1 MDRERSNE
9 KVRKM
14 ALRNEEALQS
24 RRAQPPPVEFVTE
37 NGFSIM
43 RLCEVDPS
51 ARDTADECR
60 FVVHNPNGWE
70 RQVTV
75 EFNEDLIA
83 LIQQRRHRPLSL
95 SSSFWLEC
103 AERQLATYLWQ
114 SDSCPPEG
122 RLIVS
127 ELSSDYL
134 LLARHW
140 ID

>member
-1 MDRERSNE
+1 
-9 KVRKM
+9 M
-14 ALRNEEALQS
+14 ALRNEEALRS
-24 RRAQPPPVEFVTE
+24 RRVQQPPVEFVTE
-37 NGFSIM
+37 NGFSIV

-51 ARDTADECR
+51 ARDTAAECQ
-60 FVVHNPNGWE
+60 FVVRNPEGWE
-70 RQVTV
+70 RQVSV
-75 EFNEDLIA
+75 EFNHDLIA
-83 LIQQRRHRPLSL
+83 LIQQSRHRPLSL

-114 SDSCPPEG
+114 SDSCPPEE

>member
-1 MDRERSNE
+1 
-9 KVRKM
+9 M

-24 RRAQPPPVEFVTE
+24 RRAQPPAVEFVTE
-37 NGFSIM
+37 NGFSIV
-43 RLCEVDPS
+43 RLCEIDPS
-51 ARDTADECR
+51 TRDTADECC
-60 FVVHNPNGWE
+60 FVVHNPDGGE
-70 RQVTV
+70 HKILV
-75 EFNEDLIA
+75 EFDEHLIE
-83 LIQQRRHRPLSL
+83 LIQQRRRRPLSL

-134 LLARHW
+134 LLANHW

>member
-1 MDRERSNE
+1 
-9 KVRKM
+9 M
-14 ALRNEEALQS
+14 ALRNEEALRS
-24 RRAQPPPVEFVTE
+24 RRAQQPPVEFVTE
-37 NGFSIM
+37 NGFSVV

-51 ARDTADECR
+51 TRDTAAECR
-60 FVVHNPNGWE
+60 FVVHNPNSWE
-70 RQVTV
+70 RQVAV
-75 EFNEDLIA
+75 EFNGDLIA
-83 LIQQRRHRPLSL
+83 LIQQDRHRPLSL

-114 SDSCPPEG
+114 SDSYPPEG

-127 ELSSDYL
+127 ELSDDYL

>member
-1 MDRERSNE
+1 
-9 KVRKM
+9 M
-14 ALRNEEALQS
+14 ALRNEEVLRS
-24 RRAQPPPVEFVTE
+24 RRAQQPPVEFVTE
-37 NGFSIM
+37 NGFSIV

-51 ARDTADECR
+51 TRDTAVECQ
-60 FVVHNPNGWE
+60 FVVRHPEGWE

-83 LIQQRRHRPLSL
+83 LIQQGRHRPLSL

-103 AERQLATYLWQ
+103 AERQLATHLWQ

-127 ELSSDYL
+127 ELCGDYL

>member
-1 MDRERSNE
+1 
-9 KVRKM
+9 M
-14 ALRNEEALQS
+14 ALRNEEALRS
-24 RRAQPPPVEFVTE
+24 RRAQQPPVEFVTE
-37 NGFSIM
+37 NGFSVV

-51 ARDTADECR
+51 TQDTAAECQ
-60 FVVHNPNGWE
+60 FVVHDPNGWE
-70 RQVTV
+70 RPVRV

-83 LIQQRRHRPLSL
+83 LIQQGRHRPLSL
-95 SSSFWLEC
+95 SGSFWLEC

-114 SDSCPPEG
+114 SYSFPPEG

-127 ELSSDYL
+127 DLSGDDL

>member
-1 MDRERSNE
+1 
-9 KVRKM
+9 M
-14 ALRNEEALQS
+14 ALRNEEALRS
-24 RRAQPPPVEFVTE
+24 RKAQQPPVEFVTE
-37 NGFSIM
+37 NGFSIV

-51 ARDTADECR
+51 TRDTAVECR
-60 FVVHNPNGWE
+60 FVVRNPEGWE
-70 RQVTV
+70 HQVTV
-75 EFNEDLIA
+75 EFDEDLIA

-114 SDSCPPEG
+114 SDSCPPGG
-122 RLIVS
+122 RLILS
-127 ELSSDYL
+127 ELSSDYF